1 VVDRI
6 GDLAKKEGVRK
17 TRYCMVSFIIA
28 SKVLKWVC
36 THGSRVG
43 ALIPLIRLKQGR
55 GKRHEEINGTM

>member
-1 VVDRI
+1 MVDRI

-28 SKVLKWVC
+28 SEVLKWVC
-36 THGSRVG
+36 THRSRVG
-43 ALIPLIRLKQGR
+43 ALIRLKQGR